1 MSLASKT
8 IRSCIEHD
16 SPSSF
21 RAIDPSLLVSDDET
35 ALFEWVRAHLGDHQ
49 QLPAVATITSH
60 GFELPRTAPE
70 PPSYYLTELRKRFV
84 YKHITDR
91 LPTLTAAL
99 EERRVAD
106 AVDLVRTMLSGT
118 NALVNPGA
126 FNEIEELTQQVLAD
140 YQFAKDHPGIR
151 GITTGYPTLDEL
163 TLGAQGGDLVVVCGR
178 TGMGKSWV
186 LVKMAHAAWSGG
198 YNIGLVSME
207 MTLLP
212 IARRWVGLHSKIN
225 PNLIRAGHL
234 STMGEQ
240 HLMEKAQEI
249 AQERP
254 NHAYFLSGD
263 FSQRVG
269 QVERMLN
276 EYELD
281 AIYIDAAYLL
291 TPEGQ
296 KRGTISRW
304 EQIADVIKELKRLAL
319 KYNKPV
325 IISVQMNRNVKKST
339 TRTLDSSD
347 IGGSDSIPQDASI
360 LLGLRQGPAPFER
373 TRRCIDLFKNRDGE
387 ESTIQINYQFNPVNL
402 DESEMLAQ
410 HDSGVAEWM

>member
-1 MSLASKT
+1 
-8 IRSCIEHD
+8 
-16 SPSSF
+16 
-21 RAIDPSLLVSDDET
+21 
-35 ALFEWVRAHLGDHQ
+35 
-49 QLPAVATITSH
+49 
-60 GFELPRTAPE
+60 
-70 PPSYYLTELRKRFV
+70 
-84 YKHITDR
+84 
-91 LPTLTAAL
+91 
-99 EERRVAD
+99 
-106 AVDLVRTMLSGT
+106 
-118 NALVNPGA
+118 
-126 FNEIEELTQQVLAD
+126 
-140 YQFAKDHPGIR
+140 
-151 GITTGYPTLDEL
+151 
-163 TLGAQGGDLVVVCGR
+163 
-178 TGMGKSWV
+178 
-186 LVKMAHAAWSGG
+186 
-198 YNIGLVSME
+198 
-207 MTLLP
+207 
-212 IARRWVGLHSKIN
+212 
-225 PNLIRAGHL
+225 
-234 STMGEQ
+234 
-240 HLMEKAQEI
+240 MEKAQEI